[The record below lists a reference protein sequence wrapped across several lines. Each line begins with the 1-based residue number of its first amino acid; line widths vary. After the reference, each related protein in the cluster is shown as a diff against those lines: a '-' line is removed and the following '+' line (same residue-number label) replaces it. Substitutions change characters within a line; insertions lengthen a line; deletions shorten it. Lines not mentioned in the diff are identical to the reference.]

1 MPVYFYIKQSLDI
14 FFALV
19 CVFFLS
25 PLFLVVSLL
34 VFFNMGS
41 PVIYVQKRGGFKNTV
56 FNVYKFRTMKS
67 ISENE
72 RDNSDFARL
81 TSLGKFIR
89 KLSLDELPQLFNILK
104 GEMSFIGPRAFI
116 AEYLELYTD
125 DQKKRHQVKPGITGL
140 AQVNGRN
147 SISWEE
153 RFKYDLDYVKRYS
166 IGLDCYIFFKTFY
179 VIFFQKGINSSNNVT
194 MKKFEGTK
202 L

>member
-1 MPVYFYIKQSLDI
+1 MPAYFYIKQCLDI

-19 CVFFLS
+19 FVLLLF
-25 PLFLVVSLL
+25 PLFICISLL
-34 VFFNMGS
+34 IFFSMGS
-41 PVIYVQKRGGFKNTV
+41 PVFFVQKRGGFNNTV

-104 GEMSFIGPRAFI
+104 GEMSFIGPRAFL
-116 AEYLELYTD
+116 AEYLDLYTD
-125 DQKKRHQVKPGITGL
+125 DQKKRHHVKPGITGL
-140 AQVNGRN
+140 SQVNGRN

-153 RFKYDLDYVKRYS
+153 RFKYDLEYVKRFS
-166 IGLDCYIFFKTFY
+166 FGLDFYIFFKTFY

-202 L
+202 I